1 MAHTPLAKRIWYCYP
16 YVLPADVLSDEPTH
30 EEDPSSLRLDASCDD
45 TCYVR
50 IARSFGDGTFL
61 ARVAASPNFKHTQGF
76 TVVLTEAQLAQ
87 ARPWDCRVQ
96 AA

>member
-1 MAHTPLAKRIWYCYP
+1 MAHTPFAKRIWYCYP
-16 YVLPADVLSDEPTH
+16 YVIPADVLSDEPIH
-30 EEDPSSLRLDASCDD
+30 EEDSSSLRLDASRDD

-50 IARSFGDGTFL
+50 ITRSFGDGTFL
-61 ARVAASPNFKHTQGF
+61 ACVAASPECKQTQGF
-76 TVVLTEAQLAQ
+76 TVVLTEAQVLK